1 MNGSPVACVDLKA
14 GERYWV
20 HDTLAGIWGSPMC
33 ADGKIFIGDEDG
45 DLVILKAGKKH
56 EVLGEKVFTSSIYS
70 TPTIANG
77 KIFVSD
83 RSRLY
88 VFATE

>member
-1 MNGSPVACVDLKA
+1 MTAPEQHREKGPGGNTENGF
-14 GERYWV
+14 V
-20 HDTLAGIWGSPMC
+20 H
-33 ADGKIFIGDEDG
+33 K
-45 DLVILKAGKKH
+45 
-56 EVLGEKVFTSSIYS
+56 VLGEKVFSSSIYS

-88 VFATE
+88 VFDTE

>member
-1 MNGSPVACVDLKA
+1 MSRPVSVDQFLVNG
-14 GERYWV
+14 
-20 HDTLAGIWGSPMC
+20 LAE
-33 ADGKIFIGDEDG
+33 KIFI
-45 DLVILKAGKKH
+45 
-56 EVLGEKVFTSSIYS
+56 SSIYS

-88 VFATE
+88 VFDAE